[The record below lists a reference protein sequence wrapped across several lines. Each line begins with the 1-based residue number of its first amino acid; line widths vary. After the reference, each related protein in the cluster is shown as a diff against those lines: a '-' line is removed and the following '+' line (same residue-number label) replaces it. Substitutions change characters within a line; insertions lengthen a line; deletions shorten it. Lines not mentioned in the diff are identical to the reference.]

1 MTEPS
6 ASAREGRLKRASDEL
21 SALRLQLVQ
30 LIIQQGNIFS
40 NWVKFAITVQGG
52 LAAGLGAVL
61 LSGLAKYRL
70 LGLIIAFFGIA
81 TAALFAKILVRHVQ
95 WAHWYIS
102 RGKELASAREIFPPD
117 NAIPELKLKELVA
130 LRWKELGQQKWEEV
144 LPLKW
149 KQLGPVIRPILIFL
163 LLVAI
168 AWGVVLVW
176 LLFQDSEALPPN
188 PNFKTW
194 NNCPPNYTVQGEMC
208 KPYRGP

>member
-1 MTEPS
+1 MMTTTCWKRASRRERAQRRYEPSGAWQRADARGGDGGVREKLAAGVNGDGLREHAKMTEPS

-52 LAAGLGAVL
+52 LAAGLVAVFV
-61 LSGLAKYRL
+61 SGLAKYRL

-102 RGKELASAREIFPPD
+102 RGKELAS
-117 NAIPELKLKELVA
+117 
-130 LRWKELGQQKWEEV
+130 
-144 LPLKW
+144 
-149 KQLGPVIRPILIFL
+149 
-163 LLVAI
+163 
-168 AWGVVLVW
+168 
-176 LLFQDSEALPPN
+176 
-188 PNFKTW
+188 
-194 NNCPPNYTVQGEMC
+194 
-208 KPYRGP
+208 